1 MRREELQHGF
11 CDRSPED
18 ATGGFVAGDDRTGA
32 RIARGAAFL
41 SGKPLIA
48 YPRLSHW
55 APAQIGALRYVKA
68 MCRPASGN
76 SLRASLFVGS
86 HRRPA
91 RKHQLAKAG
100 GRDAAG
106 NGRWKIKIE
115 GISQA
120 FFFISTIRA
129 DGGYP

>member
-1 MRREELQHGF
+1 MQLNPACQHILNGVLQESQSATATPAEPGEL
-11 CDRSPED
+11 
-18 ATGGFVAGDDRTGA
+18 
-32 RIARGAAFL
+32 
-41 SGKPLIA
+41 
-48 YPRLSHW
+48 
-55 APAQIGALRYVKA
+55 
-68 MCRPASGN
+68 
-76 SLRASLFVGS
+76 SLR
-86 HRRPA
+86 
-91 RKHQLAKAG
+91 LAKAG